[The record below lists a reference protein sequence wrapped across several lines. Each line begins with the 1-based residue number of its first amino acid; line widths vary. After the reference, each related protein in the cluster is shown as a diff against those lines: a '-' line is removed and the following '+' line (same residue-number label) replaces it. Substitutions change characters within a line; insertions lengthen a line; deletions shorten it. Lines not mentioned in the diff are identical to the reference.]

1 MEALARSWV
10 LVTHLWSGGVGLRW
24 LGETHRHST
33 SHHDAEPRWGSAN
46 RSLSTF
52 LSTAKRQGT
61 KFEKKKRSALL
72 MDFYTSLQ
80 KRSLTFKPLAPS
92 TCLGPGLVWGAAVN
106 TEMNRAWLCSQGAHR
121 PVEESTTH
129 SLIKC

>member
-1 MEALARSWV
+1 MQDLG

-33 SHHDAEPRWGSAN
+33 SHHDAEPWWGSAN
-46 RSLSTF
+46 RPLSTF
-52 LSTAKRQGT
+52 LSTAKWQGT
-61 KFEKKKRSALL
+61 EFEKKERSALL

-80 KRSLTFKPLAPS
+80 KRSLTIQAVGTEHLFGAG
-92 TCLGPGLVWGAAVN
+92 TCVGRCCEH
-106 TEMNRAWLCSQGAHR
+106 TEMNQAWLCSRGAHR